1 LHLAILPSTTIGPNT
16 EVGKLGSSLQN
27 IKETPTPLQIQ
38 IQKFVKVM
46 AIIGIAVFLL
56 VWGVYFWKTHNTTS
70 LLKDSHSQCQF
81 SRNTC
86 CIYYFHGLRIMAID
100 EGGVIVKSEQ

>member
-1 LHLAILPSTTIGPNT
+1 LHLLSYLPSNHNWPKYRGWEIR
-16 EVGKLGSSLQN
+16 SSLQN

-46 AIIGIAVFLL
+46 AIMVLLFLL
-56 VWGVYFWKTHNTTS
+56 VWVFIFENAQPLTS

-81 SRNTC
+81 PKKYLLHLLLSWP
-86 CIYYFHGLRIMAID
+86 
-100 EGGVIVKSEQ
+100 

>member
-1 LHLAILPSTTIGPNT
+1 LHLAAIYRVTTIGPNT

-46 AIIGIAVFLL
+46 QLWVLL
-56 VWGVYFWKTHNTTS
+56 
-70 LLKDSHSQCQF
+70 F
-81 SRNTC
+81 S
-86 CIYYFHGLRIMAID
+86 Y
-100 EGGVIVKSEQ
+100 

>member
-1 LHLAILPSTTIGPNT
+1 MLFSNQKTEVKSIFSGTLVASGLAVYRVTTIGPNT

-46 AIIGIAVFLL
+46 AIMVLL
-56 VWGVYFWKTHNTTS
+56 
-70 LLKDSHSQCQF
+70 F
-81 SRNTC
+81 S
-86 CIYYFHGLRIMAID
+86 Y
-100 EGGVIVKSEQ
+100 

>member
-1 LHLAILPSTTIGPNT
+1 MLFSREKTEVKSIFSGTLVASGLAIYRVTTIGPNT

-46 AIIGIAVFLL
+46 AIMVLL
-56 VWGVYFWKTHNTTS
+56 
-70 LLKDSHSQCQF
+70 F
-81 SRNTC
+81 S
-86 CIYYFHGLRIMAID
+86 Y
-100 EGGVIVKSEQ
+100 

>member
-1 LHLAILPSTTIGPNT
+1 MLFSNQKNRSKVHFSGTLVASGLAIYRVTTIGPNT

-46 AIIGIAVFLL
+46 AIMGIAVFLL
-56 VWGVYFWKTHNTTS
+56 VWVFILEN
-70 LLKDSHSQCQF
+70 
-81 SRNTC
+81 
-86 CIYYFHGLRIMAID
+86 A
-100 EGGVIVKSEQ
+100 